1 MPGKNMIWP
10 RPFWLC
16 EIVTLTHALRPAAI
30 SSSFVTR
37 FAIPRVARWL
47 SHLARAQTDR
57 VLV

>member
-1 MPGKNMIWP
+1 
-10 RPFWLC
+10 
-16 EIVTLTHALRPAAI
+16 VTLTHALRPAAI